1 MCVCVG
7 PDSIV
12 LGERSWVLI
21 SWGELNYKAKS
32 RKKEGVGGGRGL
44 HVRLEVQC

>member
-21 SWGELNYKAKS
+21 SWGELNYKEKLG
-32 RKKEGVGGGRGL
+32 KKERGGGGGG
-44 HVRLEVQC
+44 HVRLEHLC